1 MKYLRH
7 ITSVIIIIIIAVLAA
22 GTIIEKLH
30 GSEYALAHV
39 YGSWW
44 FVGLWALVAAL
55 IVYMAVKY
63 RIWKRLAVCALHLS
77 ILLILLGALLTM
89 LTGQHGRMKLEPNRP
104 NSHFFIQERGEIT
117 KEALPFSL
125 TLDHFEIENYPDSKK
140 PKDYVS
146 YLRLSDGETQRDVV
160 ISMNHILKHKH
171 YRFYQSDYDD
181 KGNSI
186 LDVARDP
193 WGISVTYAGYA
204 LLFLSL
210 IALPFSRFV
219 SLRGETTKQPRHSVC
234 SLDCRASLAMTQSE
248 NRPCPSLRGTEQ
260 STNRIVTISWL
271 SVLVVL
277 LVVLYIRMLTH
288 PLLPVLRS
296 PFFSLHISTIVTAY
310 ALLLGILVVG
320 IIAIIRPKDLARMER
335 LKNISTA
342 MLYPA
347 VALLTAGIFIGAIWA
362 NVSWGNYWS
371 WDPKEVWALI
381 TLLIYAAPLHGKLW
395 KSFNKPLFFH
405 IYGILAFL
413 SVVITYFGVNLIL
426 GGVHAYN

>member
-1 MKYLRH
+1 MKYIRH
-7 ITSVIIIIIIAVLAA
+7 IISVLVILLIAVLAA
-22 GTIIEKLH
+22 GTIVEKLH
-30 GSEYALAHV
+30 GSEYALSHM
-39 YGSWW
+39 YGTWW
-44 FVGLWALVAAL
+44 FVGLWALMAGLL
-55 IVYMAVKY
+55 IYMAVKC
-63 RIWKRLAVCALHLS
+63 RLWKRMAVGALHLS
-77 ILLILLGALLTM
+77 ILLILLGAFLTM

-104 NSHFFIQERGEIT
+104 NSHFFIQEKGEIT

-125 TLDHFEIENYPDSKK
+125 TLDRFEIETYEGSNK

-146 YLRLSDGETQRDVV
+146 YLQLNDGETHQDVV

-193 WGISVTYAGYA
+193 WGIGVTYTGYA
-204 LLFLSL
+204 LLFV
-210 IALPFSRFV
+210 ALAAILF
-219 SLRGETTKQPRHSVC
+219 
-234 SLDCRASLAMTQSE
+234 
-248 NRPCPSLRGTEQ
+248 EQ
-260 STNRIVTISWL
+260 RKTVKAVTISWVAVFI
-271 SVLVVL
+271 VLMVL
-277 LVVLYIRMLTH
+277 LHIRMLTH
-288 PLLPVLRS
+288 TLMPVLRS
-296 PFFSLHISTIVTAY
+296 PLFSVHISTIVTAY

-320 IIAIIRPKDLARMER
+320 VIALIRPKNLVRMER

-347 VALLTAGIFIGAIWA
+347 VALLAAGIFIGAIWA
-362 NVSWGNYWS
+362 NISWGNYWS

-381 TLLIYAAPLHGKLW
+381 TLLIYAAPLHEKLW
-395 KSFNKPLFFH
+395 KSFQKPLFFH

>member
-7 ITSVIIIIIIAVLAA
+7 ITSVLVIILIAILAA
-22 GTIIEKLH
+22 GTIVEKLH

-39 YGSWW
+39 YSAWW
-44 FVGLWALVAAL
+44 FVGLWAVIAVL
-55 IVYMAVKY
+55 IIIMNVKC
-63 RIWKRLAVCALHLS
+63 RMWKKLSVCALHLS

-89 LTGQHGRMKLEPNRP
+89 LTGQHGRMKLEPSRP
-104 NSHFFIQERGEIT
+104 NSHFFIEDNGEIT

-125 TLDHFEIENYPDSKK
+125 TLDRFEIVKYPDSEK

-146 YLRLSDGETQRDVV
+146 YLQLTDGETQEDIV
-160 ISMNHILKHKH
+160 ISMNNILRHKH
-171 YRFYQSDYDD
+171 YRFYQSDYDEQ
-181 KGNSI
+181 GNSV
-186 LDVARDP
+186 LDVTRDP
-193 WGISVTYAGYA
+193 WGIAVTYAGYA
-204 LLFLSL
+204 ILFVALAAIL
-210 IALPFSRFV
+210 IEQRKTF
-219 SLRGETTKQPRHSVC
+219 
-234 SLDCRASLAMTQSE
+234 RA
-248 NRPCPSLRGTEQ
+248 
-260 STNRIVTISWL
+260 VTWSWL
-271 SVLVVL
+271 GVLIVL
-277 LVVLYIRMLTH
+277 MVVLYVRMLTH

-320 IIAIIRPKDLARMER
+320 VIALVKPKDKARMER
-335 LKNISTA
+335 LKSLSTA

-347 VALLTAGIFIGAIWA
+347 VALLAIGIFIGAIWA

-381 TLLIYAAPLHGKLW
+381 TLLIYAAPLHEKVW
-395 KSFNKPLFFH
+395 KTFQKPVFFH

-413 SVVITYFGVNLIL
+413 SVLITYFGVNMLL

>member
-1 MKYLRH
+1 MKYIRH
-7 ITSVIIIIIIAVLAA
+7 IISVLVILLIAVLAA
-22 GTIIEKLH
+22 GTIVEKLH
-30 GSEYALAHV
+30 GSEYALSHM
-39 YGSWW
+39 YGTWW
-44 FVGLWALVAAL
+44 FVGLWALMAGLL
-55 IVYMAVKY
+55 IYMAVKC
-63 RIWKRLAVCALHLS
+63 RLWKRMAVGALHLS

-104 NSHFFIQERGEIT
+104 NSHFFIQEKGEIT

-125 TLDHFEIENYPDSKK
+125 TLDRFEIETYEGSNK

-146 YLRLSDGETQRDVV
+146 YLQLNDGETHQDVV

-193 WGISVTYAGYA
+193 WGIGVTYTGYA
-204 LLFLSL
+204 LLFV
-210 IALPFSRFV
+210 ALAAILF
-219 SLRGETTKQPRHSVC
+219 
-234 SLDCRASLAMTQSE
+234 
-248 NRPCPSLRGTEQ
+248 EQ
-260 STNRIVTISWL
+260 RKTVKAVTISWVAVFI
-271 SVLVVL
+271 VLMVL
-277 LVVLYIRMLTH
+277 LHIRMLTH
-288 PLLPVLRS
+288 TLMPVLRS
-296 PFFSLHISTIVTAY
+296 PLFSVHISTIVTAY

-320 IIAIIRPKDLARMER
+320 VIALIRPKNLVRMER

-347 VALLTAGIFIGAIWA
+347 VALLAAGIFIGAIWA
-362 NVSWGNYWS
+362 NISWGNYWS

-381 TLLIYAAPLHGKLW
+381 TLLIYAAPLHEKLW
-395 KSFNKPLFFH
+395 KSFQKPLFFH

>member
-1 MKYLRH
+1 MKYIRH
-7 ITSVIIIIIIAVLAA
+7 ITSVLVIILIAVLAA
-22 GTIIEKLH
+22 GTVVEKLH
-30 GSEYALAHV
+30 GSDFALAHV
-39 YGSWW
+39 YGTWW
-44 FVGLWALVAAL
+44 FVGLWALLASL
-55 IVYMAVKY
+55 MVYMAVKC
-63 RIWKRLAVCALHLS
+63 RLWKQMAVGALHLS
-77 ILLILLGALLTM
+77 ILFILLGALLTM

-104 NSHFFIQERGEIT
+104 NSHFFIKEQGEIT
-117 KEALPFSL
+117 KEALPFNL
-125 TLDHFEIENYPDSKK
+125 TLDRFEIETYEGSSK

-146 YLRLSDGETQRDVV
+146 YLQLNDGETHQDVV

-193 WGISVTYAGYA
+193 WGIGVTYAGYA
-204 LLFLSL
+204 LLFV
-210 IALPFSRFV
+210 ALVAMLVERRKAF
-219 SLRGETTKQPRHSVC
+219 
-234 SLDCRASLAMTQSE
+234 RA
-248 NRPCPSLRGTEQ
+248 
-260 STNRIVTISWL
+260 VTISWVA
-271 SVLVVL
+271 VLVVL
-277 LVVLYIRMLTH
+277 IVVLYIRMLTH

-296 PFFSLHISTIVTAY
+296 PFFSIHIATIVTAY
-310 ALLLGILVVG
+310 ALLLGIMIVG
-320 IIAIIRPKDLARMER
+320 IISVIRPKDKTRLER
-335 LKNISTA
+335 LKSLSTA

-347 VALLTAGIFIGAIWA
+347 VALLAMGIFIGAVWA

-395 KSFNKPLFFH
+395 KTFDKPLFFH
-405 IYGILAFL
+405 VYCILAFL